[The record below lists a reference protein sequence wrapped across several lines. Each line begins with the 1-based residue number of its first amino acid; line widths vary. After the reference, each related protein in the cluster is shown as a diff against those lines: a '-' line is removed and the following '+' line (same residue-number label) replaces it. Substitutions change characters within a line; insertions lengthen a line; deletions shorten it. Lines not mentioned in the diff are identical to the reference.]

1 VADRPFIPFP
11 SSIRHYNQAKTL
23 TLAGS
28 KGLLMPLDA
37 YEPTLFELDHGGPG
51 RPWFPASAPD
61 DTPVETW
68 IPAESLA
75 PAAPLLPDVSEP
87 EVVRHF
93 TRLSRRNFSIDS
105 GFYPLGSC
113 TMKYNPKICDA
124 MAQLPGFADI
134 HPESPAALVQGTLR
148 VAYGLQED
156 LAQLTG
162 MDRVT
167 LNPCAG
173 AHGELCGILMIR
185 AYHEDRNDRRSIV
198 LVPDSAHGTNPATAA
213 MAGYQTVDLPSA
225 EDGRVNLDEL
235 KRHLNSNVAALMLT
249 NPNTLGLFE
258 KDILEIARLV
268 HEAGALLYYDGA
280 NLNAIAGVVRPG
292 DMGFD
297 VVHINLHKTFSTPH
311 GGGGPGSGPVGVR
324 EHLAPYLPVPLIHKQ
339 DGRYVIINESPKS
352 IGRLSTFFGN
362 VGIYLRAYAY
372 LRLHG
377 LEGIRQNSV
386 NAVLNARY
394 LQQRLRDLIP
404 PAKNGECMHEFV
416 LTLKDHERFGRL
428 NAMVLAKNLIDR
440 GFHAPTVYF
449 PLIVKE
455 ALMFEPTETESKRTL
470 DAFADAVAEILRE
483 YQENPEKVLHA
494 PHTTPVRK
502 LDEVTAARRPDLV
515 FPLPK

>member
-1 VADRPFIPFP
+1 
-11 SSIRHYNQAKTL
+11 
-23 TLAGS
+23 
-28 KGLLMPLDA
+28 MPLDA

-51 RPWFPASAPD
+51 RTWFPAPVPG
-61 DTPVETW
+61 DTPIETW
-68 IPAESLA
+68 LPAEALA
-75 PAAPLLPDVSEP
+75 AAAPPLPDVSEP

-124 MAQLPGFADI
+124 MAQLPGISSI
-134 HPESPAALVQGTLR
+134 HPETPDVLVPGILR
-148 VAYGLQED
+148 VACGLQEY

-162 MDRVT
+162 MDRAMF
-167 LNPCAG
+167 NPCAG
-173 AHGELCGILMIR
+173 AHGEFCGIWMIR
-185 AYHEDRNDRRSIV
+185 AYHEDRGDRRSVV

-213 MAGYQTVDLPSA
+213 MAGYETVEIQSGD
-225 EDGRVNLDEL
+225 DGRVNLEDL
-235 KRHLNSNVAALMLT
+235 RRHLDSNVAALMLT

-268 HEAGALLYYDGA
+268 HESGALLYYDGA
-280 NLNAIAGVVRPG
+280 NLNAIAGIVRPG

-324 EHLAPYLPVPLIHKQ
+324 ESLAPYLPVPIVQ
-339 DGRYVIINESPKS
+339 ERDGRYVILDESPKS

-362 VGIYLRAYAY
+362 VGIYLRAYVY
-372 LRLHG
+372 MRLHG
-377 LEGIRQNSV
+377 LEGIRRNSV

-394 LQQRLRDLIP
+394 LQQRLKDMIP
-404 PAKNGECMHEFV
+404 PAKNGDCMHECV
-416 LTLKDHERFGRL
+416 LTLKDHERYGRL

-449 PLIVKE
+449 PLIVNE

-470 DAFADAVAEILRE
+470 DSFVEAVAGILRE
-483 YQENPEKVLHA
+483 YQDDPEKVLHA

-502 LDEVTAARRPDLV
+502 LDEVAAARQPDLV
-515 FPLPK
+515 FPLPEA